1 MANIF
6 FSKDKD
12 NCNSID
18 IIKLGDMLKEKYNV
32 FLHNGDENNDTS
44 LIDIPILV
52 MSKVDLLNLLCINA

>member
-6 FSKDKD
+6 FSKEKD

-32 FLHNGDENNDTS
+32 FLYNGDENNDAS
-44 LIDIPILV
+44 LIEIPILV